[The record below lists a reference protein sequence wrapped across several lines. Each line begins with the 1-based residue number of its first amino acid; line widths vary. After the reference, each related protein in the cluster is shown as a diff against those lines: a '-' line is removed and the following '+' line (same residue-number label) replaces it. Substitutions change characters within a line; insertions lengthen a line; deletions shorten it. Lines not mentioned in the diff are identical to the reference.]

1 LAILQFQQEP
11 SSTEIPNE
19 EDVLDIFLM
28 AEMTGDS
35 QHSKDDLVFL

>member
-19 EDVLDIFLM
+19 EDVLDTFLM

-35 QHSKDDLVFL
+35 QQSKDDLVF